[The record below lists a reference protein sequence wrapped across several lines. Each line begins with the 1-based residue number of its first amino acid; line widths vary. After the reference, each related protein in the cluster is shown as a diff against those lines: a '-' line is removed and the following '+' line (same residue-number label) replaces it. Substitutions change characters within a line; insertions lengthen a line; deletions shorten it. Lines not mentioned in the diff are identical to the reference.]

1 MKRDIDYRLYVL
13 TDRRLTPDV
22 AAAVEQ
28 AILGGATVV
37 QLREKGATTREWLR
51 AGQEVMAVCR
61 RYGVPFIVN
70 DRVDVALALD
80 ADGVHVGPDDMP
92 VSLARRLLGEDKI
105 IGFSAGTEE
114 EARQAEAEG
123 ADYLGIGAV
132 FATGSKGDAG
142 EPIGVDGF
150 LRVRRAAPSLPAV
163 AIAGMTASRAEEV
176 MAQGADGVAVISAVF
191 GAPDVRRAAEA
202 LRAAVDAG
210 IARRLGNISPQGGTV
225 G

>member
-22 AAAVEQ
+22 ATAVEQ

-51 AGQEVMAVCR
+51 VGREVMAVCR
-61 RYGVPFIVN
+61 RHGVPFIVN

-80 ADGVHVGPDDMP
+80 ADGVHLGPDDMP
-92 VSLARRLLGEDKI
+92 LSLARRLLGEDKI
-105 IGFSAGTEE
+105 IGISAGTEE
-114 EARQAEAEG
+114 EARLAEAEG

-132 FATGSKGDAG
+132 FATGSKEDAG

-150 LRVRRAAPSLPAV
+150 LRVSRAAPSLPAV
-163 AIAGMTASRAEEV
+163 AIAGITVERAEEV
-176 MAQGADGVAVISAVF
+176 MDQGADGVAVISAVF
-191 GAPDVRRAAEA
+191 GADDVRQAAEA
-202 LRAAVDAG
+202 MRAAVDRG
-210 IARRLGNISPQGGTV
+210 IDRRLGNISSQGGTV
-225 G
+225 D

>member
-163 AIAGMTASRAEEV
+163 AIAGITPSRAEEV